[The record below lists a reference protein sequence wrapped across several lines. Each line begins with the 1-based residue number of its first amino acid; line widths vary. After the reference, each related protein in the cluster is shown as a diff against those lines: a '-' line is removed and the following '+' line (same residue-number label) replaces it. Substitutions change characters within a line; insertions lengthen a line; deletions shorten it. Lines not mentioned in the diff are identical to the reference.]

1 MDPEIKQAL
10 IDIVKSLTKLVEV
23 VTRKIEEQKD

>member
-10 IDIVKSLTKLVEV
+10 IALINSLAKLVDAATKQVE
-23 VTRKIEEQKD
+23 KEP